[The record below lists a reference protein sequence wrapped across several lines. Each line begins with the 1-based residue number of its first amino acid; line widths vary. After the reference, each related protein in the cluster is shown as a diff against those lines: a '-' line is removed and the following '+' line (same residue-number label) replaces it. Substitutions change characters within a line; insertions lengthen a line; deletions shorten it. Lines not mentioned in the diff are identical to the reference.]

1 MWWQGSSQLRV
12 EADFSRSSSYILMM
26 YILLDDEDLETSAK
40 AGAAYAVPELGL
52 QGLVIFTTQHTLCFF
67 SFSFF
72 FFSRLDV

>member
-12 EADFSRSSSYILMM
+12 EADFSRSSSYILM

-52 QGLVIFTTQHTLCFF
+52 QGLVIFTMQHTLCFF
-67 SFSFF
+67 FSSSF